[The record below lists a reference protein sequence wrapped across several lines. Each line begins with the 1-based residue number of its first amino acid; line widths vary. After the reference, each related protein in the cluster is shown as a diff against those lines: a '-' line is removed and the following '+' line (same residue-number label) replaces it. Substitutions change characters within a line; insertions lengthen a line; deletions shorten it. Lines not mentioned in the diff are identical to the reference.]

1 MPHGPRSILP
11 SPASPVP
18 WHVANTLDQL
28 YPADDELRI
37 EPPRVMQLLLRG
49 LGETLPS
56 SAVVVVVVDQVE
68 MMIVKIDVVE
78 VEKKKKWII
87 VDVLVVEVV
96 KRKKCAFVVVE
107 WLVGYNSAVVERPFA
122 DYNLLAV
129 VEQTAVDGTPV
140 AAD

>member
-1 MPHGPRSILP
+1 MPREPRSILP
-11 SPASPVP
+11 FPASPVP

-28 YPADDELRI
+28 YPADDELRT
-37 EPPRVMQLLLRG
+37 EPPHVMQLLLRG

-56 SAVVVVVVDQVE
+56 SAVVVVVDQVE

-96 KRKKCAFVVVE
+96 KRKKYAFVVVE
-107 WLVGYNSAVVERPFA
+107 WLVGYSSAVVERPFA
-122 DYNLLAV
+122 DYNLVAV